1 MGRDYQR
8 IKNNKYILPRNLYR
22 HTLYVIR
29 DYDRIRLEYEDMLQ
43 LPAVRSD
50 GQPKGTDKSDPTALT
65 AARAE
70 KYHDIISAVDKAKK
84 KYPKSTEKA
93 YGRTLSMRH
102 LFRLLLREAL
112 TAFINQSL
120 CIWLQNTCA
129 LPNKK
134 NKVRTHGKKI
144 RVIMIL

>member
-1 MGRDYQR
+1 M
-8 IKNNKYILPRNLYR
+8 
-22 HTLYVIR
+22 IR

-84 KYPKSTEKA
+84 EIPKEYRKGVWQNIVHEAPFPLTAARST
-93 YGRTLSMRH
+93 YGLYKSKFVYMVAKH
-102 LFRLLLREAL
+102 LFL
-112 TAFINQSL
+112 TE
-120 CIWLQNTCA
+120 
-129 LPNKK
+129 
-134 NKVRTHGKKI
+134 
-144 RVIMIL
+144 